1 MKSMEQLKK
10 IVKKTM
16 ECLDALQSRKVKD
29 KQKDLG
35 NNRKVAIHMF
45 LTLSKLVV
53 LIAIFS
59 TRKWFSYTSARPISC
74 KTYKLYHEIYN
85 ETKHNLVI
93 VNVFRSTMNRSI
105 PEEDLSFANQIEKEH
120 SLQQINLNYLIYY
133 YPREKCQEDV
143 MDLFLDLLLNKTL
156 IDSRLY
162 KIIAVFTDVN
172 ETELT
177 NIANLMSPYSL
188 PIFTMFPLKS
198 SYITHNQLIYK
209 HYDNVVMFLSSPNWA
224 GVQFLMELTKGLDV
238 RLMTILYDAGEF
250 DKTAEIDFISKQ
262 LMQRKV
268 CINTYKIT
276 RRRYSENF
284 DTKFEM
290 DIANVYVLILDNY
303 IFSVKVIEYF
313 NKHAL
318 KNTVIV
324 VYSHNWSIDKK
335 LENALFNINL
345 KKLQIF
351 VLKYYASFRKE
362 GFLGS
367 YFYYRMNQMLWLNIA
382 RFESFI
388 VKIIEQ
394 DPKVRTFAIKQQDFF
409 KDFNS
414 KYEFGNMFLSDFS
427 MLTIVEG
434 YLLAAND
441 GLQNY
446 TKIYSNKYI
455 IGNRLHWTCWKCE
468 DSLKLQPVCRT
479 RNCSAGYFP
488 VHLSRGCCWN
498 CKRCYPGYVKPNKGQ
513 ISCFKCPNNSIANRN
528 HTKCLPIVYKYYR
541 INFLR
546 QIVTYVL
553 SSLGLVYT
561 TFFLVVFL
569 YHKNTPIVKSSN
581 FMLSVLQITLHATFN
596 IHLAI
601 TIFEQHQYICYV
613 QSILGGYL
621 LKIILSIYIIK
632 TNQLLTIF
640 QSNEKIKRNAFL
652 TLKEAAFPVAY
663 IASNMLITFIFL
675 VVYKKFEYGV
685 LEIKNSTVKYNFC
698 NAGFYFYIDVASVII
713 LSIVCSVQ
721 AFMARKLPANYNET
735 NYIFLAMFA
744 TTNLL
749 LLSIPL
755 DASFNVDGQ
764 KLFVNSSLMYAANI
778 TLLSIAYGYKIN
790 IILFE
795 KERNTKE
802 AFQRNMQEAMK
813 QHFEKL
819 RNKLGK

>member
-1 MKSMEQLKK
+1 
-10 IVKKTM
+10 
-16 ECLDALQSRKVKD
+16 
-29 KQKDLG
+29 
-35 NNRKVAIHMF
+35 MF
-45 LTLSKLVV
+45 PTLLKLVV
-53 LIAIFS
+53 VIVIVS
-59 TRKWFSYTSARPISC
+59 TRKWFYYTLAKPISC

-93 VNVFRSTMNRSI
+93 VNVFRSTMNRNI
-105 PEEDLSFANQIEKEH
+105 PEEELFYANEIETVIKGH
-120 SLQQINLNYLIYY
+120 PLQQVNLNYLIYY
-133 YPREKCQEDV
+133 YPREKCQEDP

-156 IDSRLY
+156 IDSELY
-162 KIIAVFTDVN
+162 KIIAIFTDVN
-172 ETELT
+172 ETELI
-177 NIANLMSPYSL
+177 NIANLMSAYSV
-188 PIFTMFPLKS
+188 PIFTMFPLANT
-198 SYITHNQLIYK
+198 YITHNQLIYK
-209 HYDNVVMFLSSPNWA
+209 HYDNVVMFPPSPNWA
-224 GVQFLMELTKGLDV
+224 GIQFLMDLTKGLDI
-238 RLMTILYDAGEF
+238 RLITILHDAGEF
-250 DKTAEIDFISKQ
+250 DRKTAEIDFISKQ
-262 LMQRKV
+262 LVRSKV

-276 RRRYSENF
+276 RGRYSENF

-290 DIANVYVLILDNY
+290 DIANVYVLILDDY
-303 IFSVKVIEYF
+303 IFSVKLIEYF

-324 VYSHNWSIDKK
+324 IYNHNWSIDKK
-335 LENALFNINL
+335 LENALFKINL
-345 KKLQIF
+345 NKLQIF
-351 VLKYYASFRKE
+351 VLKYYASFRKQD
-362 GFLGS
+362 FLGS
-367 YFYYRMNQMLWLNIA
+367 YFYFQMNRMLWRNIA
-382 RFESFI
+382 RFERLI

-394 DPKVRTFAIKQQDFF
+394 DPKVRTFTIKQRNFF

-414 KYEFGNMFLSDFS
+414 KYDFAIIFSSDFS
-427 MLTIVEG
+427 MLTVVEG
-434 YLLAAND
+434 YLLAAKD

-446 TKIYSNKYI
+446 TKIYSNQYI
-455 IGNRLHWTCWKCE
+455 IGYRLHWTCWKCE
-468 DSLKLQPVCRT
+468 DTLKLQPVCRT

-488 VHLSRGCCWN
+488 VYLSRGCCWN
-498 CKRCYPGYVKPNKGQ
+498 CKRCYLGYAKPSKGHS
-513 ISCFKCPNNSIANRN
+513 SCFKCPQNSIVNGN
-528 HTKCLPIVYKYYR
+528 HTKCLPIIYKYYR

-546 QIVTYVL
+546 RIVTNVL
-553 SSLGLVYT
+553 SLLGLVYA
-561 TFFLVVFL
+561 TFFLLVFL
-569 YHKNTPIVKSSN
+569 YYKNTPIVRSSN
-581 FMLSVLQITLHATFN
+581 FMLSLLQITLHAAFN

-601 TIFEQHQYICYV
+601 TMFEQHQYICYM
-613 QSILGGYL
+613 QSMLGGYL

-632 TNQLLTIF
+632 TNQLLTVF

-698 NAGFYFYIDVASVII
+698 NAGFYFYIDVGSVII
-713 LSIVCSVQ
+713 LSIFCSVQ

-735 NYIFLAMFA
+735 NYIFLAMFT

-755 DASFNVDGQ
+755 EASFNVDGR
-764 KLFVNSSLMYAANI
+764 KLFVNSSLMYATNI

-790 IILFE
+790 IILFQ

-819 RNKLGK
+819 RNKPSKDAKNDFSIAIE